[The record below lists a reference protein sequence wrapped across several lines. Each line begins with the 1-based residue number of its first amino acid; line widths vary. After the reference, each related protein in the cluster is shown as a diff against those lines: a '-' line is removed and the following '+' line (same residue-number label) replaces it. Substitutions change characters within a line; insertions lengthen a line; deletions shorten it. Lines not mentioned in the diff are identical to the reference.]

1 MCAFDAMTMGRWMEI
16 VLISDG
22 PLPLDSPVRKL
33 PFFFPARLVDMA
45 EVSSRTVGNARVA
58 VVELLE
64 ASEAGLT
71 ALKKAWSSIAEIP
84 VLCLISTRDRREVM
98 QAAALGKPEIV
109 ERDTP
114 LAVLVRTVRK
124 KLAYDPASAIPGPVP
139 AEIKEAYRKGSA
151 FLEGLALSA
160 TDGSKIQISLL
171 NDSANEIFS
180 ALSHYGMSPWMDAIH
195 SHHSPTYRHSL
206 MVAGMA
212 GMFARS
218 LGWDEAGCREM
229 IAGGLVHD
237 IGKMRIPLTIL
248 DKPGKLTDEERA
260 IVDRHAE
267 FGREIL
273 KPRLEVPFDIK
284 KMAIQHHEYL
294 DGSGYPDGLKGDKIS
309 PKVRLMTICDIF
321 CALTE
326 ARTYKDSLPTRV
338 ALDTM
343 RKMDTKLDTGLL
355 RQFGAMVLDRSFGD
369 VSRVQASEDA

>member
-1 MCAFDAMTMGRWMEI
+1 MEI

-33 PFFFPARLVDMA
+33 PFFFPARLVDMTD
-45 EVSSRTVGNARVA
+45 VSSRTVGEARVA
-58 VVELLE
+58 VLELLD

-84 VLCLISTRDRREVM
+84 VLCLISSKDRREVM

-114 LAVLVRTVRK
+114 LAVLVRTVRSK
-124 KLAYDPASAIPGPVP
+124 ADYDTASGVPDTVP
-139 AEIKEAYRKGSA
+139 ADVREAYRKGSA

-160 TDGSKIQISLL
+160 TDGSKIQIKLL
-171 NDSANEIFS
+171 NESANEIL
-180 ALSHYGMSPWMDAIH
+180 ATLSHYGMAPWMDAIH
-195 SHHSPTYRHSL
+195 SHHSATYRHSL

-212 GMFARS
+212 GLFARF
-218 LGWDEAGCREM
+218 LNWDEAGCREM
-229 IAGGLVHD
+229 VAGGLIHD

-248 DKPGKLTDEERA
+248 DKSGKLTDEERA
-260 IVDRHAE
+260 IVDKHAE
-267 FGREIL
+267 FGREML

-309 PKVRLMTICDIF
+309 AKVRLMTICDIF

-326 ARTYKDSLPTRV
+326 ARAYKDSLPPRA
-338 ALDTM
+338 ALEMM
-343 RKMDTKLDTGLL
+343 RNMGKKLDTAMLL
-355 RQFGAMVLDRSFGD
+355 KFSDMVLERAFGD
-369 VSRVQASEDA
+369 ISRAPASEDA